1 MLKVQLWDGQTEI
14 NGVPAAEVLAN
25 RKDIANNLGDVFL
38 VVNDEYDVVSEIQF
52 GKTIASNYGMQPGMS
67 TIQIAE
73 QYLVEKQKEATAAEE
88 EKLTVE
94 QLQEEVATLS
104 YDVMILQAG
113 GDTVMSMTKGQQ
125 SPKFNMIRI
134 WYNKGFWTA
143 DMVQNAVDS
152 RWLTQEE
159 VVKIIG

>member
-1 MLKVQLWDGQTEI
+1 MLKVQLWDGQTAI

-38 VVNDEYDVVSEIQF
+38 VLNEHGVVSEIQF
-52 GKTIASNYGMQPGMS
+52 GKTIASNYGMQTGMS

-73 QYLVEKQKEATAAEE
+73 QYLVEKQKEAAAAEE

-104 YDVMILQAG
+104 YDVMMLQAG
-113 GDTVMSMTKGQQ
+113 GAAMMTVTKGQH

-143 DMVQNAVDS
+143 DMVQDAVDHK
-152 RWLTQEE
+152 WLTQEE
-159 VVKIIG
+159 AAEIIGA